1 MRTWGAVWRRGRQWL
16 PFLIVVALLFF
27 LVKAVQPSRLIEASR
42 HFKWAYLAPLAI
54 TYLLYL
60 GLRAMRWH
68 LLIRTV
74 DAPNSALDSLLLFIA
89 AQAAVLVPA
98 GQFLLPVLQKSQ
110 HGTLIRHSAATVLV
124 QELLFGILV
133 LPAALPGVPGYQ
145 LGGWLL
151 LAAFLISTA
160 AGAMMMH
167 NPTAALGLR
176 LIARIGFLR
185 RHVPGLE
192 DLRQTVV
199 HVASTPD
206 AIFGSVLDMA
216 AIAISGTG
224 LYVVLAGMNA
234 QSPGWIGAVGTYSF
248 GNAVAT
254 LSSLPGGLGANE
266 DVSTAVLSHMGLDPG
281 VGAAGVLIFRATSL
295 VLGTALG
302 WAALLCCRGRFKV
315 QPSVAG
321 LVDAARRSEQ
331 EVSAGTEPRQPSR
344 DPAVTS
350 LKESR
355 P

>member
-1 MRTWGAVWRRGRQWL
+1 MLNRAWPKLRHWL
-16 PFLIVVALLFF
+16 PFVVAAGLLYFM
-27 LVKAVQPSRLIEASR
+27 VAAVNPASLAQAVRGFNSVYIIPLAGSYLI
-42 HFKWAYLAPLAI
+42 YLA
-54 TYLLYL
+54 
-60 GLRAMRWH
+60 LRSARWH
-68 LLIRTV
+68 LLMKPLQ
-74 DAPNSALDSLLLFIA
+74 APNSWMDSLLLFAA
-89 AQAAVLVPA
+89 AQSAVMVPA

-281 VGAAGVLIFRATSL
+281 V
-295 VLGTALG
+295 
-302 WAALLCCRGRFKV
+302 
-315 QPSVAG
+315 
-321 LVDAARRSEQ
+321 
-331 EVSAGTEPRQPSR
+331 
-344 DPAVTS
+344 
-350 LKESR
+350 
-355 P
+355 